1 MKRVVMKFG
10 GTSVRDLDRISGVAK
25 KIQKQ
30 IARGNQVCVVVS
42 AMSGVTNQLVEYVEK
57 SDNSYD
63 PQEYDTVVASGE
75 QVTAGLLSLQL
86 QKMGVKARS
95 WLGWQV
101 GIQTTNAHGRARI
114 EDIDGS
120 VLIESIES
128 GHVAVVAGF
137 QGYYKNTMR
146 ITTLGRGGS
155 DTSAVALAVAINADR
170 CDIYTDVDGV
180 YTTDP
185 RIVPQARK
193 IDKISFEEML
203 EMASLGSKVLQTRS
217 VEIAMN
223 YNMPLQVLSAFEDKP
238 GTLIKKEDITME
250 KQVIR
255 GIAVQKTEAHI
266 HVMGLPDV
274 PGIVSK
280 LFKPIGDANINVDMI
295 VQTNSNNGR
304 TTDLTFTI
312 PEGDVQRTMDVIDAN
327 KDVLQYKDIRSNSN
341 IAKVSVVGVGMQ
353 SYAGVAQKMFSALAD
368 KSINIKSI
376 ATSEIKISV
385 IIERDYVELAT
396 RVLHTA
402 YGLE

>member
-30 IARGNQVCVVVS
+30 IEKGNQVCVVVS

-266 HVMGLPDV
+266 HVMGLPDI

-295 VQTNSNNGR
+295 VQTNSNNGK